1 MKIFWVLQLSIAHR
15 QERESEQI
23 MNWLSSEEA
32 TNFKA
37 ISIALAYALN
47 ILQSDE
53 PLGIQH

>member
-47 ILQSDE
+47 ILHSDG